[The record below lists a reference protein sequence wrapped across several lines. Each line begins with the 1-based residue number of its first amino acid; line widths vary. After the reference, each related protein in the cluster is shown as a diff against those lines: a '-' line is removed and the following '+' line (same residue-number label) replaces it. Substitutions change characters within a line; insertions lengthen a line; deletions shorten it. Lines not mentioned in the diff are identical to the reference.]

1 MSFNLDLRPLKHS
14 NSLNASVK
22 SIELPSYKYFK
33 DLVLKLFEAQKVYG
47 APIDQ
52 ALNEVKKSLS
62 KDIYF
67 EKKIQASLIGGLYQ
81 MGIISFTGFLF
92 ILMSC
97 QQLQLRFPMNTFLVA
112 LGLNI
117 IGILIYY
124 TLYIYLKHKSFY
136 SLEQIVKSCYVLRA
150 YLRCQMPV
158 VTAINKVALDA
169 LVVSSK
175 ESYLLERIEAMLQ
188 KIKKE
193 GFLNFKDFDM
203 QIDEIWLLFE
213 FKFESFQ
220 KQLGALKLLI
230 MTMFFL
236 TAYLYVI
243 YSFIG
248 MIKI

>member
-1 MSFNLDLRPLKHS
+1 MRISPNG
-14 NSLNASVK
+14 SVK

-52 ALNEVKKSLS
+52 ALNELKKSLS

-67 EKKIQASLIGGLYQ
+67 EKKIQASLIGGIYQ
-81 MGIISFTGFLF
+81 MAIISFTGFLF

-97 QQLQLRFPMNTFLVA
+97 QQLELSFPIHTFIVA
-112 LGLNI
+112 LGLNT
-117 IGILIYY
+117 IGLVIYY
-124 TLYIYLKHKSFY
+124 AVYIYLKHKNFH

-158 VTAINKVALDA
+158 VAAINKVKLDSIII
-169 LVVSSK
+169 SSK
-175 ESYLLERIEAMLQ
+175 ESYLLERIETMLQ

-220 KQLGALKLLI
+220 KLLGALKLLI